1 MIDLDNKLQD
11 NWRDKYID
19 SRNYLMILFTEK
31 EIIEKMVVIGNCHCC
46 KKHSIN
52 ESEYYKYVEN
62 CLCKCRHYRRLLYR
76 CLNPYVRIPNQR
88 YQYPVI
94 DECES
99 DEEDNDSCV
108 DSDRYDQLYKEETDD
123 SNESEH

>member
-1 MIDLDNKLQD
+1 ML
-11 NWRDKYID
+11 
-19 SRNYLMILFTEK
+19 
-31 EIIEKMVVIGNCHCC
+31 V
-46 KKHSIN
+46 
-52 ESEYYKYVEN
+52 
-62 CLCKCRHYRRLLYR
+62 
-76 CLNPYVRIPNQR
+76 